1 METASLL
8 LQGECTVQRLTAIAL
23 VLSIVVVIKLLA
35 APVKLV
41 FKILINAV
49 SGFLLLIIANFISG
63 FFDFSLP
70 MSFLNCLISGVFG
83 IPGVAFLIVLKLFF

>member
-1 METASLL
+1 METASLIF
-8 LQGECTVQRLTAIAL
+8 TAIAL

-63 FFDFSLP
+63 FFDFR
-70 MSFLNCLISGVFG
+70 CL
-83 IPGVAFLIVLKLFF
+83 

>member
-1 METASLL
+1 METASLIF
-8 LQGECTVQRLTAIAL
+8 TANAL

-41 FKILINAV
+41 FKILRNAV

-70 MSFLNCLISGVFG
+70 MNFINCLISGVFG

>member
-1 METASLL
+1 METASLIF
-8 LQGECTVQRLTAIAL
+8 TAVAL
-23 VLSIVVVIKLLA
+23 VLAAIVVIKLIA

-49 SGFLLLIIANFISG
+49 SGFLLLIVVNFVSG
-63 FFDFSLP
+63 FFNFSLP
-70 MSFLNCLISGVFG
+70 MNFLNCLISGVFG

>member
-1 METASLL
+1 METASLIF
-8 LQGECTVQRLTAIAL
+8 TAIAL

-70 MSFLNCLISGVFG
+70 MSVLNCLISGVFG
-83 IPGVAFLIVLKLFF
+83 IPGVAFLIVLKLFL

>member
-1 METASLL
+1 METASLIF
-8 LQGECTVQRLTAIAL
+8 TAIAI
-23 VLSIVVVIKLLA
+23 VLSIYFVIKLLA
-35 APVKLV
+35 DPFKIFL
-41 FKILINAV
+41 KILINAV

>member
-1 METASLL
+1 METASLIF
-8 LQGECTVQRLTAIAL
+8 TAVAL
-23 VLSIVVVIKLLA
+23 VLAAVVVIKLIA

-49 SGFLLLIIANFISG
+49 SGFLLLIVVNFVSG
-63 FFDFSLP
+63 FFNFSLP
-70 MSFLNCLISGVFG
+70 MNFLNCLISGVFG

>member
-1 METASLL
+1 METASLIF
-8 LQGECTVQRLTAIAL
+8 TAIAL
-23 VLSIVVVIKLLA
+23 VLSIIVVIKLLA

-63 FFDFSLP
+63 FFDSASPASRF
-70 MSFLNCLISGVFG
+70 
-83 IPGVAFLIVLKLFF
+83 

>member
-1 METASLL
+1 METASLIF
-8 LQGECTVQRLTAIAL
+8 TAIAL

-63 FFDFSLP
+63 FFDFSLL

>member
-1 METASLL
+1 METASLIF
-8 LQGECTVQRLTAIAL
+8 TAVAL
-23 VLSIVVVIKLLA
+23 VLAAIVVIKLIA

-49 SGFLLLIIANFISG
+49 SGFLLLIVVNFVSG
-63 FFDFSLP
+63 FFNFSLP
-70 MSFLNCLISGVFG
+70 MNSLNCLISGVFG

>member
-1 METASLL
+1 METASLIF
-8 LQGECTVQRLTAIAL
+8 TAIAL

-49 SGFLLLIIANFISG
+49 SGFLLLIANFISG